1 MWVSLVTVIPNH
13 SFIKAFSG
21 HLDQITDAPRTPL
34 KSNDLD
40 KCADDYAYSTF

>member
-1 MWVSLVTVIPNH
+1 MWVSLVTVMPSH

-21 HLDQITDAPRTPL
+21 HLDQMTEPPRTPL
-34 KSNDLD
+34 KSSDLD